1 MISLRNS
8 WETVWCVCYYNRLY
22 SLLILTML
30 CLSPISHVL
39 RGYFNYV
46 FVLTTLTFACFEL
59 FTVFHSYFIRLM
71 SQSVLHFFSAFCNKN
86 VCSHLKILVFTCLSL
101 ARMTQGVKDNFLE
114 NIAFVLLI
122 NTLLQTK
129 MALVD
134 YRDRVSY
141 LS

>member
-1 MISLRNS
+1 MFLEDILI
-8 WETVWCVCYYNRLY
+8 TFL
-22 SLLILTML
+22 SLLRLHSL
-30 CLSPISHVL
+30 VL
-39 RGYFNYV
+39 NYLQ
-46 FVLTTLTFACFEL
+46 F
-59 FTVFHSYFIRLM
+59 FHSYFILLM

-101 ARMTQGVKDNFLE
+101 ARMTQGVNDNFLE

>member
-1 MISLRNS
+1 
-8 WETVWCVCYYNRLY
+8 
-22 SLLILTML
+22 ML

-59 FTVFHSYFIRLM
+59 FTVFSFLLYSF
-71 SQSVLHFFSAFCNKN
+71 N
-86 VCSHLKILVFTCLSL
+86 VPISFALFLRILLKKKKMCVVILVFTCLSL
-101 ARMTQGVKDNFLE
+101 ARMTQGVNDNFLE

>member
-1 MISLRNS
+1 
-8 WETVWCVCYYNRLY
+8 
-22 SLLILTML
+22 ML

-59 FTVFHSYFIRLM
+59 FTVFSFLLYSFNVQISFALFLRIL
-71 SQSVLHFFSAFCNKN
+71 LKKKKN

-101 ARMTQGVKDNFLE
+101 ARMTQGVNDNFLE